1 MRVPYVGVGPE
12 GARRSAQIDRD
23 ELATLPTRPRSQ
35 EERDRR
41 ARLEHSAGEWEA
53 QAAAL
58 EQAYAEHAEAKLAE
72 LREVDG

>member
-1 MRVPYVGVGPE
+1 MRVPYVGVGPD

-23 ELATLPTRPRSQ
+23 EADTLPTGHPRRF
-35 EERDRR
+35 ELLVR
-41 ARLEHSAGEWEA
+41 AGEWEA

-72 LREVDG
+72 LRELDR